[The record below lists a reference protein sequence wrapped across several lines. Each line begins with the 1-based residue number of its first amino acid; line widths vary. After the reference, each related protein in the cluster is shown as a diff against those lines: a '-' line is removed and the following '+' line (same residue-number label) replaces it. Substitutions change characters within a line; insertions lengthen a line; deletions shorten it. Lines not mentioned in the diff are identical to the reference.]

1 MADKKKEEKE
11 EPLTPEDLKIAKQK
25 LKEFTKGTEGVI
37 KAYGARGVISVMA
50 SIADKFSRGNDG
62 SFKPG
67 WFFSFLTG
75 NILSGATSELL
86 ESVVVRKYQDTAML
100 VQNHLHEEYDSFSI
114 TERNARNNNID
125 KVRTDVDYLCNF
137 TNAYWGSKGG
147 LLANGISTGC
157 LLGLT
162 LVSGG
167 VANLPIA
174 AGVLASSA
182 AASYVLNKKLN
193 KTKIALKDEQ
203 REAGGE
209 LNKKN
214 REMDSTSIER
224 EINDPHKQQYQ
235 ELKKKQ
241 NVFVDKFKKLVRAL
255 NKFSIAGT
263 VVKTGIIGAVA
274 ALTWG
279 NPTNMLVTTAS
290 AFGIYAA
297 VNRCVASAFCL
308 KEYLGSFAKA
318 YRSFKAK
325 VKDVTYGQEKIKSTA
340 NVIELDHIAFQ
351 HRDKEDITKRQ
362 VGELFHSDETYHIGP
377 GITFLSGASGAG
389 KSSLLDLLKHS
400 DNLQKGAI
408 RIGEFDKAGQF
419 HGTDYKDIEFGG
431 PCHHIAFDIQKG
443 ALSNVTVEEFITMAN
458 PGVAPEKLKEI
469 KELLGIYDKTSPTEP
484 GIDSKANIG
493 TTSFS
498 GGEISR
504 LKLAQTLIK
513 DSKIMIL
520 DEPTTGIDTTM
531 KGKIIDYINNLKDSK
546 TIVWVTHM
554 PDEIDGLEAYQALDI
569 DKPEK
574 DKPATFKLWD
584 VSKPEIKE
592 EYKTFFSDRT
602 SYFPSSRSSAEHQL
616 PPSEEEIREAEEAV
630 RKAQKK
636 LDKLKQRQ
644 QSIPAPQNNHQEISN
659 GKITG
664 PDLPLPSKFLEI

>member
-1 MADKKKEEKE
+1 MADNNKRED
-11 EPLTPEDLKIAKQK
+11 EPTPEDVAIAKQK
-25 LKEFTKGTEGVI
+25 LKEFTKDTKKVVR
-37 KAYGARGVISVMA
+37 AYGASGIITVMA
-50 SIADKFSRGNDG
+50 NIADKFSRGNDG

-67 WFFSFLTG
+67 WFYSFLTG

-86 ESVVVRKYQDTAML
+86 ESIVVRKYQDTAMI

-114 TERNARNNNID
+114 TERNSRNNNID
-125 KVRTDVDYLCNF
+125 KVRTDVDYLTNF

-162 LVSGG
+162 LISGG
-167 VANLPIA
+167 AANIPIA
-174 AGVLASSA
+174 AGVLASSGV
-182 AASYVLNKKLN
+182 ASYVLNKQLN
-193 KTKIALKDEQ
+193 KTKITLKDEQ

-214 REMDSTSIER
+214 REMDVTSIER
-224 EINDPHKQQYQ
+224 EINDPQKQQYR

-241 NVFVDKFKKLVRAL
+241 ENYMDKFKKLVKAL
-255 NKFSIAGT
+255 NRFSIAGAI
-263 VVKTGIIGAVA
+263 VKTSIIGGVV

-290 AFGIYAA
+290 AFGMYAA
-297 VNRCVASAFCL
+297 VNRCVASAFSL
-308 KEYLGSFAKA
+308 KEYLGGFAKA
-318 YRSFKAK
+318 YKSFKAK
-325 VKDVTYGQEKIKSTA
+325 VKDVTYGKEKIKSTA

-351 HRDKEDITKRQ
+351 HRDKENITQRQ
-362 VGELFHSDETYHIGP
+362 SGELFHSDEIYHIGP

-400 DNLQKGAI
+400 DNLLKGAI
-408 RIGEFDKAGQF
+408 RIGELDKDGNFQ
-419 HGTDYKDIEFGG
+419 GINYNDIEFGG

-443 ALSNVTVEEFITMAN
+443 ALSNVMVEEFISMAN
-458 PGVAPEKLKEI
+458 PGVAPEKLKEV
-469 KELLGIYDKTSPTEP
+469 KELLGIYDKTSSTEP

-504 LKLAQTLIK
+504 LKLAQALIK
-513 DSKIMIL
+513 DSPIMIL

-531 KGKIIDYINNLKDSK
+531 KGKIIDYINNLKESK

-554 PDEIDGLEAYQALDI
+554 PDEIDGLQAYQAIDI
-569 DKPEK
+569 DRPQK
-574 DKPATFKLWD
+574 DKPATFKLWN
-584 VSKPEIKE
+584 VSNSEIKE

-602 SYFPSSRSSAEHQL
+602 LSSPSSRSSAEHQL
-616 PPSEEEIREAEEAV
+616 PPTEEEIREAEKAV
-630 RKAQKK
+630 RNAQRK
-636 LDKLKQRQ
+636 LEKLKNRQ
-644 QSIPAPQNNHQEISN
+644 KEIPAPKKESNSSLSEKTISLDIN
-659 GKITG
+659 F
-664 PDLPLPSKFLEI
+664 PSSSLEI